1 MIKTILCTSFLTMYY
16 CMVATATAPGITV
29 VYDAK
34 KKAVNIKWQQKVPG
48 IKSFIIQRS
57 ADNTEWT
64 DIARQESV
72 NFNPGKT
79 YQFWDTKSAP
89 GQNYYRLKCV
99 MEKGQAEYS
108 PGVIIITGVANH
120 WVMYP
125 VPVRDVLTLQYKGT
139 EKITGVINIFIQN
152 VNGRIITRLRS
163 ASLNTVIK
171 IPVDNLGK
179 GIYDIRIVVE
189 DEVIW
194 NQRFV
199 K

>member
-1 MIKTILCTSFLTMYY
+1 
-16 CMVATATAPGITV
+16 MVATATAPGITV